1 MHIYIYIY
9 IYNSRMTKCNILESD
24 YLEYQTRYYLSKT
37 TSLELRI
44 LSEAAATKQY
54 TRYKKK

>member
-1 MHIYIYIY
+1 
-9 IYNSRMTKCNILESD
+9 MTKCNILESD